1 MNGHISGVGGSNDP
15 FYFNDTTF
23 HSTFSGVLRVC
34 EPFTHDILLLTVY
47 SAVFLFHFLFF
58 SHTILI
64 QFF

>member
-1 MNGHISGVGGSNDP
+1 MNKHISGVGGGNDP

-23 HSTFSGVLRVC
+23 HSTFSGVLGVH
-34 EPFTHDILLLTVY
+34 EPYTHDLLLLTVY
-47 SAVFLFHFLFF
+47 SADVILFLFF